1 MAHPPAVPIDTD
13 PEIERRR
20 IELYRA
26 MSPQRK
32 VELVEDANRTAREL
46 ALAGIAH
53 RFPEATEAERTRILF
68 GLVLGEEL
76 ATRVYGPHPFPG
88 R

>member
-1 MAHPPAVPIDTD
+1 MPRFPATPLDTD

-20 IELYRA
+20 IELYRS

-46 ALAGIAH
+46 AMAGIALRH
-53 RFPEATEAERTRILF
+53 PEATEAERVRILF
-68 GLVLGEEL
+68 GLILGEEL
-76 ATRVYGPHPFPG
+76 ATQVYGPHPLTE